1 MDGVFLTLGLW
12 LISDNYAVVLWC
24 EQAKVDG
31 GCLEVG
37 DVGNDKD
44 DGYGGDDGGDGPAQA
59 IWPLLSSHCLS
70 VSHRASCRIRHTLLD
85 PHILTSHQ
93 LDLT

>member
-1 MDGVFLTLGLW
+1 MW
-12 LISDNYAVVLWC
+12 
-24 EQAKVDG
+24 

-37 DVGNDKD
+37 DVGDDSDD
-44 DGYGGDDGGDGPAQA
+44 DGDGGEDGGGGGEDGGDGPAQA

-70 VSHRASCRIRHTLLD
+70 VSRSASCRIRHTLLD
-85 PHILTSHQ
+85 PHIHISHQ